1 MSADREKRAGR
12 FSAGTWLPLLV
23 LTLALVD
30 ACGGT
35 KTPARSK
42 QREVILT
49 TEYDDQRV
57 GEEASSSVEAEM
69 GILDEPHLTL
79 LVQEI
84 GKRLLRSDPSRKFE
98 YEFHIVDQ
106 EMPNAFALPGG
117 HIYVSRGLIALANSE
132 DELACVIGHE
142 ITHAAKRHAAAMQA
156 HMRTLNPLSMG

>member
-1 MSADREKRAGR
+1 M
-12 FSAGTWLPLLV
+12 
-23 LTLALVD
+23 
-30 ACGGT
+30 
-35 KTPARSK
+35 
-42 QREVILT
+42 
-49 TEYDDQRV
+49 
-57 GEEASSSVEAEM
+57 
-69 GILDEPHLTL
+69 TL

-156 HMRTLNPLSMG
+156 HMRTLNPLSMGYIRAAHLASYSRDQERDADRGGQQLAARAGPVPRRSKVISACR